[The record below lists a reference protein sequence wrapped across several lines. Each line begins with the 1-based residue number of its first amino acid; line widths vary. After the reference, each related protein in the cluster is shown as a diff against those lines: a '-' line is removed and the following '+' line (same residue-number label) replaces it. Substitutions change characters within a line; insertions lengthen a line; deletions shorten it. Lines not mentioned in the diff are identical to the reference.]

1 MKVLGIEQIAKFAR
15 KHPDSETWLQ
25 AWLAEARTG
34 EWQSPKDIKERYSS
48 ASILNNNNVVFNVK
62 GNTYRMEVQVSYK
75 NKVILIKRL
84 GTHAEYDRWE
94 T

>member
-1 MKVLGIEQIAKFAR
+1 MMVIGTDQIAKFIK
-15 KHPDSETWLQ
+15 KHPDSRGWLQ

-34 EWQSPKDIKERYSS
+34 EWQSPKDIKARYSY
-48 ASILNNNNVVFNVK
+48 ASILDDRRVIFNVK

-84 GTHAEYDRWE
+84 GTHTEYNRWD